1 MKLLL
6 TSGVFW
12 VYNENVLSAEMLT
25 RIDWAVQEV
34 ARHGHGAVVIVV
46 EKGRARRLRV
56 EVDLSWDKL
65 SPEQVLQLNN
75 GTAPK

>member
-1 MKLLL
+1 LKLLL

-46 EKGRARRLRV
+46 EKGRARRLRL

-65 SPEQVLQLNN
+65 SPEQVLEL
-75 GTAPK
+75 KM

>member
-1 MKLLL
+1 LL

-46 EKGRARRLRV
+46 EKGRARRLRL
-56 EVDLSWDKL
+56 EVDLSWDKV
-65 SPEQVLQLNN
+65 SPEQVLEL
-75 GTAPK
+75 KM